1 MQNDYDLNNIVL
13 IYLAVHLNITWCF
26 FLFGPINKVTLCCFP
41 FWPHKVEDKHMDM
54 IFSIISYKHVYIFV
68 FHLFCHTL
76 FCPSRVNCVVV
87 CALVLFPPPRYSCDH
102 SQYNTI
108 SNARRLKFQSGI
120 HRRTGALLGRLMW
133 LAH

>member
-1 MQNDYDLNNIVL
+1 MQNNYDLNNVAL
-13 IYLAVHLNITWCF
+13 IYLAGTSKHIF
-26 FLFGPINKVTLCCFP
+26 FFSCPINKVTLCCFP

-87 CALVLFPPPRYSCDH
+87 RALVLFPPPRCSCC
-102 SQYNTI
+102 SFTTWYYK
-108 SNARRLKFQSGI
+108 SRRK
-120 HRRTGALLGRLMW
+120 RTNALLGPW
-133 LAH
+133 H